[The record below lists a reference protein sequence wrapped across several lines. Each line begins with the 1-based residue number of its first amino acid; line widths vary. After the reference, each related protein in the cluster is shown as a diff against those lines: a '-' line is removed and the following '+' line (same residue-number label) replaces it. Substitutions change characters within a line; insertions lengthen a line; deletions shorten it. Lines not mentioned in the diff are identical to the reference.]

1 MGAAHDIRKRGGGRS
16 ERGGRRFGA
25 ASRRFAVGGGGGG
38 GGYGVGD
45 GARNRRGE
53 RRGRRVGGDRGA
65 GLVPLTRPGEEGRRG
80 RYKRGAREVPPPY
93 APQRFQSRHHK

>member
-25 ASRRFAVGGGGGG
+25 APRRFAVGGGG

-45 GARNRRGE
+45 GAMNRRGE
-53 RRGRRVGGDRGA
+53 GWEGGERGEDSGHFVRAPAPVKIA
-65 GLVPLTRPGEEGRRG
+65 LASMAEQILLKQFLTIR
-80 RYKRGAREVPPPY
+80 
-93 APQRFQSRHHK
+93 QNSFF